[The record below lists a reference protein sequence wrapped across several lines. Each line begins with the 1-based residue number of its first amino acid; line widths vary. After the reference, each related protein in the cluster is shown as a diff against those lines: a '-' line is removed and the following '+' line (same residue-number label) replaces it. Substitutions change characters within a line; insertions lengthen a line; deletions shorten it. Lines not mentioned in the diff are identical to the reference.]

1 MSSDAQSVVVWLA
14 LWAVITDAEAVFLH
28 VMAYENGDVCMAEA
42 NAFVQYTMVLE
53 YYALAVQ
60 YYVICTRFCHLMG
73 QQVVC
78 SMAKIGLVRSQ
89 QIVLGQHRAI
99 AAR

>member
-1 MSSDAQSVVVWLA
+1 MQSVVVWLA

-28 VMAYENGDVCMAEA
+28 VMAYETGDVCMAEA
-42 NAFVQYTMVLE
+42 SAFVQYTKVLE
-53 YYALAVQ
+53 YYVVALAVQ
-60 YYVICTRFCHLMG
+60 YHVVCTRFCHPMG

-78 SMAKIGLVRSQ
+78 SMARIGLVRSQ
-89 QIVLGQHRAI
+89 QIALGQHRAI